1 MRFSDGCVLDEFKLS
16 AGGKITDT
24 CEDPFTREQLY
35 EKIVEILLEK
45 EDAEMSA
52 MGYPQA
58 NMLIPKL
65 CLMLSVMECLGIQD
79 VIYRVTNGS
88 TEGLLLC

>member
-1 MRFSDGCVLDEFKLS
+1 MAAYLMNSKLS

-35 EKIVEILLEK
+35 EKIVEIFSK

-65 CLMLSVMECLGIQD
+65 CLMLVLWNAWESKTLFTG
-79 VIYRVTNGS
+79 
-88 TEGLLLC
+88 

>member
-1 MRFSDGCVLDEFKLS
+1 MAAYLMNSNLS
-16 AGGKITDT
+16 TVGKITET
-24 CEDPFTREQLY
+24 ATDPFTREQLY
-35 EKIVEILLEK
+35 EKIVEILLGK
-45 EDAEMSA
+45 TDDQMSA

-79 VIYRVTNGS
+79 VIYRETNGS